1 MNQSLTRTVVSTF
14 GHNNV
19 YALEKKVE
27 KSLTVISAQ
36 GRPQEGKSAV
46 PRLAVQGF

>member
-27 KSLTVISAQ
+27 KPLTVISAQ
-36 GRPQEGKSAV
+36 GRPQGGKPAV
-46 PRLAVQGF
+46 PHLAV